1 MVRPLIAL
9 IQSSMRRIKLLA
21 WSCCFILVCGLILL
35 PAGRGHLEHFV
46 SGHRGVTMYVLLAV
60 LLAIPA
66 RIVTLATAFIF
77 ELLLVGWSR
86 SSLKTLWE
94 ARASAKVDALSIA
107 MTLLPLG
114 PLGYILSLG
123 LLFAID
129 THVLKPENISL
140 THFLPLWGIQ
150 VTILVLFHSFINY
163 WMHRLEHTIP
173 ALWALHKFHH
183 SADRMSIFT
192 SERRTVLAKGVEE
205 TLLFIPALLLSDP
218 TAPKPVLGSLS
229 FVMVAIYAA
238 FRIFT
243 SFNMYLCH
251 SNLTTDYGW
260 IGRWLLVSPR
270 MHRLHHAESRDYHD
284 KNFTFDL
291 VIWDRLF
298 GTYATCDASAVADIP
313 LGLKGNPFNSSG
325 TVTGV
330 LRNYFLTPYLVF
342 WHELRKGFKA
352 WLPDRFNHKQNS
364 AAA

>member
-1 MVRPLIAL
+1 
-9 IQSSMRRIKLLA
+9 MRKIKLLA
-21 WSCCFILVCGLILL
+21 WLFCLIFVCGLILL
-35 PAGRGHLEHFV
+35 PAARGHLEHFI
-46 SGHRGVTMYVLLAV
+46 SEHRGVPMYVLLAL

-66 RIVTLATAFIF
+66 KIVTMVTAFLF

-94 ARASAKVDALSIA
+94 ARASVKLDALSIA
-107 MTLLPLG
+107 MSLLPLRG
-114 PLGYILSLG
+114 VGYILSLG
-123 LLFAID
+123 LLYAID
-129 THVLKPENISL
+129 THALKPENLSL

-150 VTILVLFHSFINY
+150 VAILVLFHSFISY

-205 TLLFIPALLLSDP
+205 ALLFIPAVLLSDP
-218 TAPKPVLGSLS
+218 TATKPALGSVA

-270 MHRLHHAESRDYHD
+270 MHRLHHAASPRYHD

-313 LGLKGNPFNSSG
+313 LGLDANPFNTSG
-325 TVTGV
+325 TAVGV
-330 LRNYFLTPYLVF
+330 FRNYFLTPYWVF
-342 WHELRKGFKA
+342 WQELRKGFKA
-352 WLPDRFNHKQNS
+352 WLPDRFNREQS
-364 AAA
+364 SLAA